1 MMSVWGGWVRDCV
14 RLLDGDGTYAHFP
27 RGGSLMDQPYK
38 DMSVFDVIRHRW
50 NELRNA
56 ELERRMQWRETRK

>member
-1 MMSVWGGWVRDCV
+1 MMFVWGGWVRDCV
-14 RLLDGDGTYAHFP
+14 RLLDGDGAYAHFP
-27 RGGSLMDQPYK
+27 RGGSLMDQPYM

-56 ELERRMQWRETRK
+56 ELERRMQWRGTKN